1 MRLQQERRER
11 CSGALNGV
19 DGQAGTQRMKR
30 AEDEELGIVLLEEL
44 DGAWRREVKE
54 DGVGFG
60 VLPRVVQSTIKWIFS
75 LEPRNTS

>member
-1 MRLQQERRER
+1 
-11 CSGALNGV
+11 
-19 DGQAGTQRMKR
+19 MKH

-60 VLPRVVQSTIKWIFS
+60 VLPRVVQSTIKRIAF
-75 LEPRNTS
+75 